1 MQKIEEYILL
11 RKKKDKLNEFDFTHH
26 SENMGKIIQY
36 VSDYFNNY
44 LTPEDFS
51 NEKLKLQQNLEKS
64 KKMLLQRYPNS
75 HEFIEN
81 YYLKNQKR
89 IDSFIGKSYESF
101 MDVNLYYRDEDFLKI
116 AEDVIFKKLLLE
128 KISKDDL
135 SQVVIAVKDYH
146 NYTQS
151 KPRRAEMKE
160 LDNNVVK
167 WVMDSYRE
175 YGVNIADY
183 AFNLAWKW
191 GDKYVENKYVRE
203 EREMYYINKYDY
215 RYQENPFDIDHEF
228 EKHQDL
234 PFMEGKRDFLEMLVM
249 YFWLFSILEDQ
260 SYWPEYEQLCIN
272 NRQMPLKTQKR
283 ILIPVTVN
291 QISYSE
297 IIDSQVEYL
306 ESKNGLIKSKA
317 KDRYIL
323 SIINEK
329 QVDNIWTNQSSRKKC
344 LDNLKST
351 FSEFGL
357 PDFLEL
363 RTPIKTPFLTIKE
376 LIAIYQEI
384 AIELKEYKKLT
395 IAIKTSSI
403 KTGKEPLIHNM
414 NDIMKL
420 HNAIKEMQLKLK
432 IIIDLVDTSGRNVLK
447 KQMDALINTLAG
459 TPDLFIGFHLNAID
473 SWGGFHGLYYSSK
486 RSHLYER
493 NPYPPFSEFMTGIAT
508 ILQDS
513 KPRFFIPQ
521 KITKSK
527 DLEILTDQL
536 YRCGC
541 TFK

>member
-1 MQKIEEYILL
+1 
-11 RKKKDKLNEFDFTHH
+11 
-26 SENMGKIIQY
+26 
-36 VSDYFNNY
+36 
-44 LTPEDFS
+44 
-51 NEKLKLQQNLEKS
+51 
-64 KKMLLQRYPNS
+64 
-75 HEFIEN
+75 
-81 YYLKNQKR
+81 
-89 IDSFIGKSYESF
+89 

-128 KISKDDL
+128 KVSEDDL

-291 QISYSE
+291 HIPYSE
-297 IIDSQVEYL
+297 MIDSQTGYL
-306 ESKNGLIKSKA
+306 ESKNGLIKSKV

-329 QVDNIWTNQSSRKKC
+329 QVDNIWTNQSSRRKC
-344 LDNLKST
+344 VDNLKST

-447 KQMDALINTLAG
+447 K
-459 TPDLFIGFHLNAID
+459 
-473 SWGGFHGLYYSSK
+473 
-486 RSHLYER
+486 
-493 NPYPPFSEFMTGIAT
+493 
-508 ILQDS
+508 
-513 KPRFFIPQ
+513 
-521 KITKSK
+521 
-527 DLEILTDQL
+527 
-536 YRCGC
+536 
-541 TFK
+541 